1 MQPTPGCTLFIYNAG
16 INPMNNH
23 LSENL
28 VGIFDSGIGGLSV
41 LHEIHDMLPFQ
52 PLFYIAD
59 QVHVPYGKRQ
69 MSEIRDFSFAITDF
83 LAAMGAQVI
92 VVACNTASAAA
103 LKELRKEYPQLTFV
117 GMEPAVK
124 PATQN
129 THKGIVGVLATPAT
143 FQGKLYHTLV
153 EKFARDVKIL
163 TNTCPGLV
171 EAIES
176 GEITTQST
184 KLILQRALIPMIE
197 KGADT
202 IVLGCTHFPFVVPMI
217 KNIVGPEVAVIDPSP
232 AIAKRVS
239 FLLNELN
246 LIKRYSSKTEIIFST
261 TGKPE
266 SFKRIIH
273 SLIGIDTS
281 PILLRWKIGKLTRTE

>member
-1 MQPTPGCTLFIYNAG
+1 
-16 INPMNNH
+16 MNNH
-23 LSENL
+23 LSKNL

-41 LHEIHDMLPFQ
+41 LREIHNMLPFQ

-69 MSEIRDFSFAITDF
+69 LSEIRDFSFAITDF
-83 LAAMGAQVI
+83 LAAMGTQMI

-103 LKELRKEYPQLTFV
+103 LKELRKEYPKLTFV

-129 THKGIVGVLATPAT
+129 THNGIVGVLATPAT

-153 EKFARDVKIL
+153 EKFARDVKIF

-184 KLILQRALIPMIE
+184 RLILQRALIPMIE

-217 KNIVGPEVAVIDPSP
+217 KNIVGPDVAVIDPSP

-246 LIKRYSSKTEIIFST
+246 LIKRYSSVTEILFST

-281 PILLRWKIGKLTRTE
+281 PILLRWKIGKLTRTK

>member
-1 MQPTPGCTLFIYNAG
+1 MKNY
-16 INPMNNH
+16 

-41 LHEIHDMLPFQ
+41 LREIHNMLPSQ

-59 QVHVPYGKRQ
+59 QAHVPYGKRQ

-83 LAAMGAQVI
+83 LAALGAQVI

-129 THKGIVGVLATPAT
+129 THNGIVGVLATPAT

-153 EKFARDVKIL
+153 EKFARDVKIF

-171 EAIES
+171 ESIES

-184 KLILQRALIPMIE
+184 RLILQRALIPMIE

-217 KNIVGPEVAVIDPSP
+217 KNIVGPDVAVIDPSP

>member
-1 MQPTPGCTLFIYNAG
+1 
-16 INPMNNH
+16 MNNH

-41 LHEIHDMLPFQ
+41 LREIHNMLPFQ
-52 PLFYIAD
+52 PLYYIAD
-59 QVHVPYGKRQ
+59 QAHVPYGKRQ

-83 LAAMGAQVI
+83 LATMGSQVI
-92 VVACNTASAAA
+92 IVACNTASAAA
-103 LKELRKEYPQLTFV
+103 LEELRKEYPQLTFV

-124 PATQN
+124 PATQK
-129 THKGIVGVLATPAT
+129 THNGIVGVLATPAT

-163 TNTCPGLV
+163 THTCPGLV

-176 GEITTQST
+176 GGIATQST
-184 KLILQRALIPMIE
+184 RLILQRSLIPMIE

-202 IVLGCTHFPFVVPMI
+202 IVLGCTHFPFVVPVI
-217 KNIVGPEVAVIDPSP
+217 KSIVGPDVTVIDPSP

-239 FLLNELN
+239 FLLSELN
-246 LIKRYSSKTEIIFST
+246 LIQRFSSKSEIIFST

-266 SFKRIIH
+266 NFKRIIH

-281 PILLRWKIGKLTRTE
+281 PISLRWKSGELTRIE

>member
-1 MQPTPGCTLFIYNAG
+1 M
-16 INPMNNH
+16 
-23 LSENL
+23 
-28 VGIFDSGIGGLSV
+28 
-41 LHEIHDMLPFQ
+41 HEIHNMLPFQ

-59 QVHVPYGKRQ
+59 QIHVPYGKRQ

-83 LAAMGAQVI
+83 LVEKGAQVI

-103 LKELRKEYPQLTFV
+103 LKDLRVEYPQLTFI

-124 PATQN
+124 PATQK
-129 THKGIVGVLATPAT
+129 THTGIVGVLATPAT

-153 EKFARDVKIL
+153 EKFASNVKIL
-163 TNTCPGLV
+163 THTCPGLV
-171 EAIES
+171 ESIES
-176 GEITTQST
+176 GEISTQDT
-184 KLILQRALIPMIE
+184 RLILQRALIPMIE

-202 IVLGCTHFPFVVPMI
+202 IVLGCTHFPFVIPMI
-217 KNIVGPEVAVIDPSP
+217 KRIVGPNVTVIDPSP

-246 LIKRYSSKTEIIFST
+246 LIKRNPPEIGITFST
-261 TGKPE
+261 TGKPG
-266 SFKRIIH
+266 SFKQIIY

-281 PILLRWKIGKLTRTE
+281 PIPLKWKNGKLTHIEL